1 MAAVRYACRDGWRLI
16 VRHWGLSLLTVF
28 TAMSVFFIIGA
39 STLFVLNVRN
49 IVSSLE
55 NQLTIQA
62 YLKPKADIA
71 AAEKAIKALPYVKET
86 KAITKDMALE
96 RLRSR
101 IGEQAKAV
109 MLLGEN
115 PLPESI
121 EIKVRKASEVAET
134 ARLLVAVPE
143 VEDIVYA
150 GRVAEKLTRVSG
162 FVEKF
167 SIVMLLVAIAA
178 SGVVLFNTIRISV
191 YSRAKQYMPKYH
203 HLEAMTSLFKTNSDT
218 SPLMN
223 AAAAPIYHPCGRDSR
238 KRSIPPTSFACMRV
252 APSIAGIESRNE
264 NLKTSSLQIPA
275 AVPAIIVMPE
285 RETPGITAIP
295 CAMPTQIPSKVDTLP
310 SPFLIKRLEIRIRPV
325 NTSPSPTIREFVI
338 AASARSFIAMP
349 MAPVTRVP
357 IKTAQP
363 ICHPVRSLLSLWKS
377 PETHSPSRP
386 MISLKKKR
394 IVAAIVAT
402 WRTRS

>member
-16 VRHWGLSLLTVF
+16 VRHWGMSLLTVF

-121 EIKVRKASEVAET
+121 EIKARKASEVAET

-191 YSRAKQYMPKYH
+191 YSRAEEIGVMMMVG
-203 HLEAMTSLFKTNSDT
+203 ATSTYVALPFVIQGFILGLAGALLASVMLCGTYY
-218 SPLMN
+218 
-223 AAAAPIYHPCGRDSR
+223 AAVTRLKDMLPFLP
-238 KRSIPPTSFACMRV
+238 F
-252 APSIAGIESRNE
+252 IESTR
-264 NLKTSSLQIPA
+264 LTGKLAFMLVCCGATVSLISSLM
-275 AVPAIIVMPE
+275 AVE
-285 RETPGITAIP
+285 
-295 CAMPTQIPSKVDTLP
+295 K
-310 SPFLIKRLEIRIRPV
+310 FIRK
-325 NTSPSPTIREFVI
+325 
-338 AASARSFIAMP
+338 A
-349 MAPVTRVP
+349 
-357 IKTAQP
+357 
-363 ICHPVRSLLSLWKS
+363 
-377 PETHSPSRP
+377 SRP
-386 MISLKKKR
+386 L
-394 IVAAIVAT
+394 
-402 WRTRS
+402 

>member
-16 VRHWGLSLLTVF
+16 VRHWGMSLLTVF

-62 YLKPKADIA
+62 YLKPKADVK
-71 AAEKAIKALPYVKET
+71 AAEDAVKKIPHVKDT
-86 KAITKDMALE
+86 KVVTKDMALE

-121 EIKVRKASEVAET
+121 EIRVRKASDVAET

-162 FVEKF
+162 FVERF
-167 SIVMLLVAIAA
+167 SIIMLLVAIAA
-178 SGVVLFNTIRISV
+178 SEIVLFNTIRISV
-191 YSRAKQYMPKYH
+191 YSRSDEIGVMMMVGA
-203 HLEAMTSLFKTNSDT
+203 TSTYVALPFVIQGFILGLTGALFASLLLGGTYY
-218 SPLMN
+218 
-223 AAAAPIYHPCGRDSR
+223 AAVSR
-238 KRSIPPTSFACMRV
+238 LKEMLPFIPF
-252 APSIAGIESRNE
+252 IESTK
-264 NLKTSSLQIPA
+264 LTGKLAFMLVCCGATVSLISSLM
-275 AVPAIIVMPE
+275 AVEKFIRKA
-285 RETPGITAIP
+285 
-295 CAMPTQIPSKVDTLP
+295 SKPL
-310 SPFLIKRLEIRIRPV
+310 
-325 NTSPSPTIREFVI
+325 
-338 AASARSFIAMP
+338 
-349 MAPVTRVP
+349 
-357 IKTAQP
+357 
-363 ICHPVRSLLSLWKS
+363 
-377 PETHSPSRP
+377 
-386 MISLKKKR
+386 
-394 IVAAIVAT
+394 
-402 WRTRS
+402 

>member
-16 VRHWGLSLLTVF
+16 VRHWGMSLLTIF

-55 NQLTIQA
+55 NQMTIQA
-62 YLKPKADIA
+62 YLKPKADVK

-86 KAITKDMALE
+86 KLITRDMALE

-121 EIKVRKASEVAET
+121 EIKVRKASDVAET

-143 VEDIVYA
+143 IEDIVYA

-191 YSRAKQYMPKYH
+191 YSREEEIGVMMMVGA
-203 HLEAMTSLFKTNSDT
+203 TST
-218 SPLMN
+218 
-223 AAAAPIYHPCGRDSR
+223 Y
-238 KRSIPPTSFACMRV
+238 V
-252 APSIAGIESRNE
+252 
-264 NLKTSSLQIPA
+264 
-275 AVPAIIVMPE
+275 
-285 RETPGITAIP
+285 
-295 CAMPTQIPSKVDTLP
+295 TLP
-310 SPFLIKRLEIRIRPV
+310 
-325 NTSPSPTIREFVI
+325 
-338 AASARSFIAMP
+338 
-349 MAPVTRVP
+349 
-357 IKTAQP
+357 
-363 ICHPVRSLLSLWKS
+363 
-377 PETHSPSRP
+377 
-386 MISLKKKR
+386 
-394 IVAAIVAT
+394 
-402 WRTRS
+402 

>member
-16 VRHWGLSLLTVF
+16 VRHWGMSLLTIF

-55 NQLTIQA
+55 NQMTIQA
-62 YLKPKADIA
+62 YLKPKADVK
-71 AAEKAIKALPYVKET
+71 AAEKAIEELPYVKET
-86 KAITKDMALE
+86 KLITKDMALE

-121 EIKVRKASEVAET
+121 EIKVRKASDVAET

-143 VEDIVYA
+143 IEDIVYA
-150 GRVAEKLTRVSG
+150 GRVAEKLTKVSG

-191 YSRAKQYMPKYH
+191 YSREEEIGVMMMVGA
-203 HLEAMTSLFKTNSDT
+203 TSTYVTLPFVIQGFILGLTGSFFASLLLGGT
-218 SPLMN
+218 YY
-223 AAAAPIYHPCGRDSR
+223 AAVTRLKDMLPF
-238 KRSIPPTSFACMRV
+238 IPF
-252 APSIAGIESRNE
+252 IESTK
-264 NLKTSSLQIPA
+264 LTGKLAFMLICCGATVSLISSLM
-275 AVPAIIVMPE
+275 AVEKFIRKA
-285 RETPGITAIP
+285 
-295 CAMPTQIPSKVDTLP
+295 SKPL
-310 SPFLIKRLEIRIRPV
+310 
-325 NTSPSPTIREFVI
+325 
-338 AASARSFIAMP
+338 
-349 MAPVTRVP
+349 
-357 IKTAQP
+357 
-363 ICHPVRSLLSLWKS
+363 
-377 PETHSPSRP
+377 
-386 MISLKKKR
+386 
-394 IVAAIVAT
+394 
-402 WRTRS
+402 

>member
-16 VRHWGLSLLTVF
+16 VRHWGMSLLTVF

-62 YLKPKADIA
+62 YLKPKADINA
-71 AAEKAIKALPYVKET
+71 VEKAVKALPHVKET
-86 KAITKDMALE
+86 RVVTKDMALE

-134 ARLLVAVPE
+134 ARILVAVPE

-191 YSRAKQYMPKYH
+191 YSREEGKH
-203 HLEAMTSLFKTNSDT
+203 
-218 SPLMN
+218 
-223 AAAAPIYHPCGRDSR
+223 R
-238 KRSIPPTSFACMRV
+238 K
-252 APSIAGIESRNE
+252 
-264 NLKTSSLQIPA
+264 
-275 AVPAIIVMPE
+275 
-285 RETPGITAIP
+285 
-295 CAMPTQIPSKVDTLP
+295 
-310 SPFLIKRLEIRIRPV
+310 
-325 NTSPSPTIREFVI
+325 
-338 AASARSFIAMP
+338 
-349 MAPVTRVP
+349 
-357 IKTAQP
+357 
-363 ICHPVRSLLSLWKS
+363 
-377 PETHSPSRP
+377 
-386 MISLKKKR
+386 
-394 IVAAIVAT
+394 
-402 WRTRS
+402 